1 MANLVEQQAI
11 DFANVPIIQRGIKAS
26 VHLEDWEDV
35 LFWDTMIQRVSPGRY
50 NYLAYSKADNGERAT
65 GSSQC
70 LRYMEFLSER
80 FFVCIDS
87 DMRYLLNEAG
97 IDSDHFISQ
106 TYTYS
111 WENHYCKASHLQARL
126 AKALPVV
133 AQKFDFVQFLNEYS
147 RIVYHPF
154 LALLYCLRTHDARI
168 SRKDFTACLPHQCK
182 AEQLA
187 NNGNGILCVIEQGL
201 TDLIANSGVESD
213 VDFDQEEKR
222 YAELGL
228 TMENAYLHVR
238 GHNLYDLLKSIGHQ
252 LCSSYQVD
260 FENQI
265 LNKSVPEEESY
276 WQIGKV
282 GEDLRH
288 ILR

>member
-1 MANLVEQQAI
+1 MANLIEQQAI

-50 NYLAYSKADNGERAT
+50 NYLAYSKAGNGERAT

-111 WENHYCKASHLQARL
+111 WENHYCLAEQVQKRL
-126 AKALPVV
+126 VALSPE
-133 AQKFDFVQFLNEYS
+133 AATKFDFGDFLSQLSQNAYE
-147 RIVYHPF
+147 P
-154 LALLYCLRTHDARI
+154 LLYLLGALDKQLVPSNIVGTFNDCFPLQC
-168 SRKDFTACLPHQCK
+168 TAAVL
-182 AEQLA
+182 
-187 NNGNGILCVIEQGL
+187 G
-201 TDLIANSGVESD
+201 NSGAQLISQIKADLRQFVCNPAFAQID
-213 VDFDQEEKR
+213 IAFMKEKYR
-222 YAELGL
+222 HLGL
-228 TMENAYLHVR
+228 TESNAYLHIR
-238 GHNLYDLLKSIGHQ
+238 GKNIFGLLAHIGNIVCRPYKINFKDNVLLPSLQ
-252 LCSSYQVD
+252 LSGYWEIDTINADIVSV
-260 FENQI
+260 
-265 LNKSVPEEESY
+265 LN
-276 WQIGKV
+276 
-282 GEDLRH
+282 
-288 ILR
+288 